1 VSRCREQDQ
10 QDDNEHINWHAERI
24 MLGLDQ
30 MRAEEEKDRE
40 DMQVGSNARATA
52 RRGAWA
58 DARRAAGRRRTCF
71 GPHGD

>member
-1 VSRCREQDQ
+1 
-10 QDDNEHINWHAERI
+10 

-40 DMQVGSNARATA
+40 DMQVGSNANATA